1 MDLGI
6 EEKVALVTGASKG
19 IGYGI
24 AQALAS
30 EGAKVAVAS
39 RSEEHIEQAAATIP
53 GAESFV
59 HDVSDPASA
68 TDLISSVGERLGPV
82 GILVV
87 NTGGP
92 PIFADALSP
101 PIDEWRDANESLLLG
116 AVALVQAAV
125 PGMRDAGW
133 GRILS
138 VSSFVVRE
146 PAPNLVL
153 SSSHRAGLLAA
164 LKTISA
170 EVAGDGI
177 TINTILPGRIATDRL
192 IENFG
197 SLDVASA
204 LAEHDTPLGRL
215 GTVEEIGA
223 AAAFLC
229 SNQAAYITGT
239 ILTVDGGLGRA
250 IP

>member
-6 EEKVALVTGASKG
+6 EGKVALVTGASKG

-24 AQALAS
+24 AEALAA

-59 HDVSDPASA
+59 HDVSDPAA
-68 TDLISSVGERLGPV
+68 APDLIRSVGERLGPV

-101 PIDEWRDANESLLLG
+101 TLDEWRNAYESLLLG

-146 PAPNLVL
+146 PTPNLVL
-153 SSSHRAGLLAA
+153 SSGHRAGLLAA
-164 LKTISA
+164 LKTIAA

-197 SLDVASA
+197 SLEAASEA
-204 LAEHDTPLGRL
+204 AEQDTPLARL
-215 GTVEEIGA
+215 GTVEEIAA

-229 SNQAAYITGT
+229 SDKAAYITGT
-239 ILTVDGGLGRA
+239 TLAVDGGLGRGV
-250 IP
+250 

>member
-6 EEKVALVTGASKG
+6 EGKVALVTGASKG

-24 AQALAS
+24 AETLAA

-53 GAESFV
+53 GAESLV
-59 HDVSDPASA
+59 YDVSDPAA
-68 TDLISSVGERLGPV
+68 APDLIRSVGERLGPV

-101 PIDEWRDANESLLLG
+101 TLDEWRNAYESLLLG

-146 PAPNLVL
+146 PTPNLVL
-153 SSSHRAGLLAA
+153 SSGHRAGLLAA
-164 LKTISA
+164 LKTIAA

-197 SLDVASA
+197 SLEAASEA
-204 LAEHDTPLGRL
+204 AEQDTPLARL
-215 GTVEEIGA
+215 GTVEEIAA

-229 SNQAAYITGT
+229 SDKAAYITGT
-239 ILTVDGGLGRA
+239 TLAVDGGLGRGV
-250 IP
+250 